1 MAAWGAAAAPVTE
14 ARVSIRFQ
22 RLGRKKKPF
31 YRIVAMESKK
41 ARNAAYLAV
50 SAPSPSTPPP
60 SPPRPPRL
68 PHLAGPNAPEAFPA
82 REGGMG
88 HVADRALHLSSQQL
102 GWYNP
107 MTKETYINAQ
117 ETQKWL
123 ENGAQPSDTVHSL
136 LKRALPN
143 LVVSGKE

>member
-50 SAPSPSTPPP
+50 SAPSPPPP
-60 SPPRPPRL
+60 SPFAPLPAPP
-68 PHLAGPNAPEAFPA
+68 PPP
-82 REGGMG
+82 GGTQ
-88 HVADRALHLSSQQL
+88 RA
-102 GWYNP
+102 
-107 MTKETYINAQ
+107 
-117 ETQKWL
+117 
-123 ENGAQPSDTVHSL
+123 
-136 LKRALPN
+136 
-143 LVVSGKE
+143 

>member
-50 SAPSPSTPPP
+50 SAPSPSPPP
-60 SPPRPPRL
+60 SPPCPPRL

>member
-50 SAPSPSTPPP
+50 SAPSPSSPSPFSPLPAPPP
-60 SPPRPPRL
+60 PP
-68 PHLAGPNAPEAFPA
+68 
-82 REGGMG
+82 GGTQ
-88 HVADRALHLSSQQL
+88 RA
-102 GWYNP
+102 
-107 MTKETYINAQ
+107 
-117 ETQKWL
+117 
-123 ENGAQPSDTVHSL
+123 
-136 LKRALPN
+136 
-143 LVVSGKE
+143 

>member
-50 SAPSPSTPPP
+50 SAPSPSPPP
-60 SPPRPPRL
+60 PLPAPPPP
-68 PHLAGPNAPEAFPA
+68 P
-82 REGGMG
+82 GGTQ
-88 HVADRALHLSSQQL
+88 RA
-102 GWYNP
+102 
-107 MTKETYINAQ
+107 
-117 ETQKWL
+117 
-123 ENGAQPSDTVHSL
+123 
-136 LKRALPN
+136 
-143 LVVSGKE
+143 

>member
-50 SAPSPSTPPP
+50 SAPSPPPP
-60 SPPRPPRL
+60 SPFSPLPAPP
-68 PHLAGPNAPEAFPA
+68 PPS
-82 REGGMG
+82 GGT
-88 HVADRALHLSSQQL
+88 HRA
-102 GWYNP
+102 
-107 MTKETYINAQ
+107 
-117 ETQKWL
+117 
-123 ENGAQPSDTVHSL
+123 
-136 LKRALPN
+136 
-143 LVVSGKE
+143 

>member
-50 SAPSPSTPPP
+50 SAPSPPPPFPFSPLPAP
-60 SPPRPPRL
+60 SPPP
-68 PHLAGPNAPEAFPA
+68 
-82 REGGMG
+82 GGTQ
-88 HVADRALHLSSQQL
+88 RA
-102 GWYNP
+102 
-107 MTKETYINAQ
+107 
-117 ETQKWL
+117 
-123 ENGAQPSDTVHSL
+123 
-136 LKRALPN
+136 
-143 LVVSGKE
+143 

>member
-50 SAPSPSTPPP
+50 SAPSPFPP
-60 SPPRPPRL
+60 SPFSPQPAPP
-68 PHLAGPNAPEAFPA
+68 PPP
-82 REGGMG
+82 GGTQ
-88 HVADRALHLSSQQL
+88 RA
-102 GWYNP
+102 
-107 MTKETYINAQ
+107 
-117 ETQKWL
+117 
-123 ENGAQPSDTVHSL
+123 
-136 LKRALPN
+136 
-143 LVVSGKE
+143 